1 MGYDT
6 WISGTLTV
14 IKDIT
19 EKDAQAS
26 EALDYFTNKKT
37 AAAGTELNVEESFRS
52 QDEELPRLVGFVT
65 GELHGQGDDSED
77 MWEVVFY
84 PHGFKIIGAEITYP
98 RLEALQ
104 LCMDGESCG
113 KCVHQ
118 AACSLG
124 REAPGF
130 DARPPK
136 AGRAGTVAAQ
146 AGRTTA

>member
-19 EKDAQAS
+19 EKDTEAAG
-26 EALDYFTNKKT
+26 ALDYFTNKKA

-77 MWEVVFY
+77 MWEAVFY
-84 PHGFKIIGAEITYP
+84 PHGFKIIGAEIEYP
-98 RLEALQ
+98 GLEALQ
-104 LCMDGESCG
+104 RCMDAESC
-113 KCVHQ
+113 KTCVHQ

-124 REAPGF
+124 QDAPGYEP
-130 DARPPK
+130 RPTK
-136 AGRAGTVAAQ
+136 AGRAEMNAAQ
-146 AGRTTA
+146 AGRETA